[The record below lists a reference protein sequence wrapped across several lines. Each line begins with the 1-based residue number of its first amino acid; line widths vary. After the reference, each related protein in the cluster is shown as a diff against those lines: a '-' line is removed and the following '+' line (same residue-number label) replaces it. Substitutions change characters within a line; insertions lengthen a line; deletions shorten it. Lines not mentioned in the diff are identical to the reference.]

1 MEGWKADYIQ
11 TTCKEYK
18 KGGFWLMWISF
29 LFFFLFS
36 FVNTVTQYHIPG
48 SLKQQKLLLS
58 QFWRLDVSFRG
69 TKRESHSVYC
79 SPWWERELKVKV
91 AQFCPHVKVTQLCRS
106 LWSHGLYS
114 PWNFPGQNTGVGSV
128 SLSRGSPQPRGPT
141 QIFHIAGGLF
151 PNWATTEAQECWS
164 G

>member
-1 MEGWKADYIQ
+1 MCGRFKSLLYTNNMQ
-11 TTCKEYK
+11 RRVQ
-18 KGGFWLMWISF
+18 KGRFWLMWISF
-29 LFFFLFS
+29 LFFFFF

-48 SLKQQKLLLS
+48 SLKQQKLILS

-79 SPWWERELKVKV
+79 SPWWKREVKVKV
-91 AQFCPHVKVTQLCRS
+91 TKFCPHVKVTQLCRS
-106 LWSHGLYS
+106 LWSHVL
-114 PWNFPGQNTGVGSV
+114 NFPGQNTGVGSV
-128 SLSRGSPQPRGPT
+128 SLSRGSPQPRRPT
-141 QIFHIAGGLF
+141 QISHIAGGLF